1 MAPLYKWFHH
11 PVPPH
16 GPVGLVTLQRVLGC
30 IRVSTCIWGKSP
42 NPDIVS
48 SCLRFDIIPPK
59 PAQINTSRASKSTC
73 HNTPDTCAPPYSSG
87 TRYCVVLGGKETSS
101 PPCPSQPPSLA
112 QEPAWEPGPGSAL
125 PVTALAPEEGN
136 MPDFFA
142 KYYLNF
148 VTSKAAAAL
157 LGAVYIACGYCFL
170 HRAARRR
177 LAAEAG
183 SRKVFLCVSKAQSQA
198 IASHLPYGSSKP
210 WTSRRPRQMF
220 SQQPDQSCRTQEFF
234 ASASEW
240 LQPSSCVALCLQAK
254 AMSEMFLG

>member
-1 MAPLYKWFHH
+1 MPQHTRH
-11 PVPPH
+11 MCSS
-16 GPVGLVTLQRVLGC
+16 LQLRDQALC
-30 IRVSTCIWGKSP
+30 
-42 NPDIVS
+42 S
-48 SCLRFDIIPPK
+48 SWRRRD
-59 PAQINTSRASKSTC
+59 
-73 HNTPDTCAPPYSSG
+73 
-87 TRYCVVLGGKETSS
+87 SS
-101 PPCPSQPPSLA
+101 PPSPCQPPSLA
-112 QEPAWEPGPGSAL
+112 QEPAREPGPGSAL

-183 SRKVFLCVSKAQSQA
+183 SQKVFLCVSKAQSQA

-210 WTSRRPRQMF
+210 RTSRRPRQMF

-234 ASASEW
+234 ASATEW
-240 LQPSSCVALCLQAK
+240 LQPSSCIALCLQAK
-254 AMSEMFLG
+254 AMSETSLG